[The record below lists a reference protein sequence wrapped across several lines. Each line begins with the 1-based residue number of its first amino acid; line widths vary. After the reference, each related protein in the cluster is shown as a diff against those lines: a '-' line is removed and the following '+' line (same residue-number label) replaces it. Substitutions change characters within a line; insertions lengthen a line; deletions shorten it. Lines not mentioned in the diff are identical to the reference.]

1 MRTFV
6 NNYNQS
12 VKELN
17 NEPYRAVAS
26 DELDDVQSNL
36 IFSAQANHLELIT
49 LKNLSLQDNM
59 EKEHGK
65 SFEMNLLGSWADTVA
80 FINGFSAKDA
90 LIAIRKVRFTP
101 ESDGKIKTTLEYKVF
116 IK

>member
-1 MRTFV
+1 MPRLTRRFIPMP
-6 NNYNQS
+6 
-12 VKELN
+12 KGRGFLGEIG
-17 NEPYRAVAS
+17 
-26 DELDDVQSNL
+26 NL